1 MKISSNITASSNHNT
16 MKLVINRTDI
26 IDVFAAKTGLEH
38 HQIEIDIVS
47 QPIVPS
53 FPKINSLHDVE
64 VRTAIES
71 IYDEAMNIQEEYRAG
86 KGICPNKIA
95 LIKAVRTLVPN
106 TSLKDAKEYVEN
118 GLLARRSF

>member
-1 MKISSNITASSNHNT
+1 

-53 FPKINSLHDVE
+53 FPKINSLHDAE
-64 VRTAIES
+64 VRNAIES
-71 IYDEAMNIQEEYRAG
+71 IYDEAMNIQEEYRVG

-106 TSLKDAKEYVEN
+106 TSLKDAKDYVEN

>member
-1 MKISSNITASSNHNT
+1 

-26 IDVFAAKTGLEH
+26 IDVFAAKSGLEP

-53 FPKINSLHDVE
+53 FPKINSLNDVE
-64 VRTAIES
+64 VRTAIAS
-71 IYDEAMNIQEEYRAG
+71 IFDEAMNIQDQYREG
-86 KGICPNKIA
+86 KTVCPNKIS

-106 TSLKDAKEYVEN
+106 TSLKDAKDYVEN
-118 GLLARRSF
+118 NLLDYRRSF

>member
-1 MKISSNITASSNHNT
+1 MKISSSITASSNNNT

-38 HQIEIDIVS
+38 HQIEIDVVS

-106 TSLKDAKEYVEN
+106 TSLKDAKDYVEN
-118 GLLARRSF
+118 NLLARRSF

>member
-1 MKISSNITASSNHNT
+1 MKTTSSIRAYSNHNT

-26 IDVFAAKTGLEH
+26 IDVFAARTGLEH

-106 TSLKDAKEYVEN
+106 TSLKDAKDYVEN

>member
-1 MKISSNITASSNHNT
+1 

-26 IDVFAAKTGLEH
+26 IDVFAAKSGLEP
-38 HQIEIDIVS
+38 HQIEIDVVS

-53 FPKINSLHDVE
+53 FPKINSLLDVE
-64 VRTAIES
+64 VRNAIES

-95 LIKAVRTLVPN
+95 LIKAVRALVPN
-106 TSLKDAKEYVEN
+106 TSLKDAKDYVEN

>member
-1 MKISSNITASSNHNT
+1 
-16 MKLVINRTDI
+16 MKLVINRNDI

-64 VRTAIES
+64 VRNAIAS

-86 KGICPNKIA
+86 KGICPNKIS

-118 GLLARRSF
+118 NLLARRSF

>member
-1 MKISSNITASSNHNT
+1 
-16 MKLVINRTDI
+16 MKLVINRNDI

-38 HQIEIDIVS
+38 HQI
-47 QPIVPS
+47 
-53 FPKINSLHDVE
+53 HDVE
-64 VRTAIES
+64 VRNAIAS

-86 KGICPNKIA
+86 KGICPNKIS

-118 GLLARRSF
+118 NLLARRSF

>member
-1 MKISSNITASSNHNT
+1 

-26 IDVFAAKTGLEH
+26 IDVFAAKSGLEP

-53 FPKINSLHDVE
+53 FPKINSLNDVE
-64 VRTAIES
+64 VRTAIAS
-71 IYDEAMNIQEEYRAG
+71 IFDEAMNIQDQYREG
-86 KGICPNKIA
+86 KNVCPNKIS

-106 TSLKDAKEYVEN
+106 TSLKDAKDYVEN
-118 GLLARRSF
+118 NLLDYRRSF

>member
-1 MKISSNITASSNHNT
+1 

-53 FPKINSLHDVE
+53 FPKINSLLDVE
-64 VRTAIES
+64 VRNAIAS
-71 IYDEAMNIQEEYRAG
+71 IFDEAMNIQEEYRAG
-86 KGICPNKIA
+86 KGVCPNKIA

-106 TSLKDAKEYVEN
+106 TSLKDAKDYVEN
-118 GLLARRSF
+118 TLLDRSPF